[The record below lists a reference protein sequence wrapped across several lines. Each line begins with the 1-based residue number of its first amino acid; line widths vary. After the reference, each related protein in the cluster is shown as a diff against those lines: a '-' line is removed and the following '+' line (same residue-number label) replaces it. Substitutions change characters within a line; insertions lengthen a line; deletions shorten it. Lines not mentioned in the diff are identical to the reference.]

1 MSNVIYEVNLD
12 VEAAVADDFLA
23 WLRDHVVAIL
33 ALPGFLDA
41 RISAVEDPPPGRA
54 LWCVHY
60 RVHSRATLQ
69 DYFDHH
75 AAAMRGDGIAR
86 FGDRFSATRRILE
99 PLAD

>member
-1 MSNVIYEVNLD
+1 MGNVIYEVNLD
-12 VEAAVADDFLA
+12 VDAAIGDAFLA
-23 WLRDHVVAIL
+23 WLRDHVTEML

-41 RISAVEDPPPGRA
+41 RISAIEDPPPGRL

-60 RVHSRATLQ
+60 RVRSRAALQ

-75 AAAMRGDGIAR
+75 AAALRGDGIAR
-86 FGDRFSATRRILE
+86 FGDRFGASRRILD

>member
-1 MSNVIYEVNLD
+1 MVNVIYEVNLD
-12 VEAAVADDFLA
+12 VDAGIADAFLA
-23 WLRDHVVAIL
+23 WLRDHVAAIL

-41 RISAVEDPPPGRA
+41 RISAIEDPPPGR
-54 LWCVHY
+54 LSWCVHY
-60 RVHSRATLQ
+60 RVHSRAALQ

-86 FGDRFSATRRILE
+86 FGDGFSASRRILE